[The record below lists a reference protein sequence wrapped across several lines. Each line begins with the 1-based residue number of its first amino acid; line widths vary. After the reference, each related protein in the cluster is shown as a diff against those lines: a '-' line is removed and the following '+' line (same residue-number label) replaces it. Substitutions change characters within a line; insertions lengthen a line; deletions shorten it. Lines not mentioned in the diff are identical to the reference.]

1 MITGNATVTLVQGE
15 AYLYTIEIDSTSAE
29 FVTDIYISC
38 KDLNFC
44 HQLIQNVDNNKRW
57 SYQFTSDET
66 NNFKPSIFTYS
77 VTIHNSLES
86 LNPQILIE
94 QTFRVLKN
102 YNPQTC
108 EV

>member
-1 MITGNATVTLVQGE
+1 MIIGNATVTLVQGE
-15 AYLYTIEIDSTSAE
+15 AYPYTIEIDSISAE
-29 FVTDIYISC
+29 FITDIYISC
-38 KDLNFC
+38 KELDFC
-44 HQLIQNVDNNKRW
+44 HPLIQNVDDIKKW
-57 SYQFTSDET
+57 SYQFAAGET
-66 NNFKPSIFTYS
+66 NNFKPCLATYS

-86 LNPQILIE
+86 LEPQILVE